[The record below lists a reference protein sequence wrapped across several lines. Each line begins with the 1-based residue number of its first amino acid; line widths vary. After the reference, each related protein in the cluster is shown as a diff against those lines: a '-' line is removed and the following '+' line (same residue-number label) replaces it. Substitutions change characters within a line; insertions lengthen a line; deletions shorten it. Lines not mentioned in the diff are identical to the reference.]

1 MTKKEETKEKEEKKY
16 IPYYYDALFYKV
28 FGDDKDTSL
37 LKNIIELSLGIKVKN
52 IRILN
57 GKMLADKY
65 KNKVSYLDLY
75 VELDD
80 ETKVG
85 IEVNTNTEY
94 YIKDR
99 NLYFLAKCMSNDMK
113 SGEDYLDFKYHY
125 QININGSNHRQIE
138 PVLDYYVCNKKHGI
152 IFSDKL
158 KIIEIDVVKFYEIC
172 YTKGDLKKLTD
183 FEKLMGLLGCKTEED
198 EKFFESE
205 KGMIETIMKKAEKFR
220 DDSDMIE
227 MYDRDFMLE
236 QIKKKEL
243 KDALAKNTLD
253 VTNEVTKEV
262 TEEVKSDTTN
272 KIVINMINKGINDL
286 DISDITGLSLDEI
299 NKLKKELN

>member
-1 MTKKEETKEKEEKKY
+1 MIKEKKY
-16 IPYYYDALFYKV
+16 IPFYYDVLFYKV
-28 FGDDKDTSL
+28 FGDDKDITL
-37 LKNIIELSLGIKVKN
+37 LKKIIELSLNIKVN
-52 IRILN
+52 SIRILN
-57 GKMLADKY
+57 GKMLSDKY
-65 KNKVSYLDLY
+65 KGKVSYLDLY

-262 TEEVKSDTTN
+262 TTKVTEEVTNKVTEEVKSDTIRN
-272 KIVINMINKGINDL
+272 IAIKLLSNGVDL
-286 DISDITGLSLDEI
+286 STISSATGLSIE
-299 NKLKKELN
+299 ELSNL